1 MDVRRDGWFGQL
13 LLSGSASPKAHRGS
27 IMGIIAESLKDISA
41 SRSRSEDS
49 EIVLRLSRKPFTS
62 DSAHQMEKAFEVE
75 SLVSGDADQPQENES
90 FEDFYSRLISGGY
103 TVAAAEMI
111 AAEWFQ
117 REPNRRA
124 VAWLHD
130 PMAVRFRELN
140 TRHEAYEAAMP
151 NEYESLKHYVVTEY
165 PEFTSHMIFRTA

>member
-75 SLVSGDADQPQENES
+75 SLVSSVN
-90 FEDFYSRLISGGY
+90 RI
-103 TVAAAEMI
+103 AEQLHGSMI
-111 AAEWFQ
+111 L
-117 REPNRRA
+117 
-124 VAWLHD
+124 WLCD
-130 PMAVRFRELN
+130 SAN
-140 TRHEAYEAAMP
+140 
-151 NEYESLKHYVVTEY
+151 
-165 PEFTSHMIFRTA
+165 